1 MRILVSVLVFFLP
14 TVLAVA
20 DDKPTFAP
28 NQEWSYH
35 ARPQDAD
42 STIVI
47 GLIQDHPKMGRV
59 IHVTVRRVN
68 VRTAQL
74 TLTEIGHLPI
84 SEAALAASVIELK
97 GVVDAPQSV
106 ALGIK
111 EWERAKG
118 GVFTIS
124 IAQAVDYMERTLS
137 GTPQNTER

>member
-14 TVLAVA
+14 TVMAVA
-20 DDKPTFAP
+20 DDKPEFAP

-35 ARPQDAD
+35 TRPQDAG

-47 GLIQDHPKMGRV
+47 GLVQDHPKMGRV
-59 IHVTVRRVN
+59 VHITVRRVN

-74 TLTEIGHLPI
+74 TMTEIGHLPI

-97 GVVDAPQSV
+97 GVIDAPQSV
-106 ALGIK
+106 ASGIK

-124 IAQAVDYMERTLS
+124 IAQAVDYVEQALS
-137 GTPQNTER
+137 GTPKNTER